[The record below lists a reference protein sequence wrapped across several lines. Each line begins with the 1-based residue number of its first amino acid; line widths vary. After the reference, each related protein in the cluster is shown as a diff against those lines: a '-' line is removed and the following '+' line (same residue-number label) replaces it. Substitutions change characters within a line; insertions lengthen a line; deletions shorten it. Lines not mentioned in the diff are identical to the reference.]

1 MYFHHLQLVPTPFH
15 MALNCSTSFL
25 CGSHMANIGCRAQTI
40 HTEYVPHSWTCM
52 KYREMMWGGSGPY
65 EKVSE
70 LIEGDG
76 NTFSHASKMFHMGS
90 TRFTMNRLTSAA
102 TLGHV

>member
-1 MYFHHLQLVPTPFH
+1 
-15 MALNCSTSFL
+15 
-25 CGSHMANIGCRAQTI
+25 
-40 HTEYVPHSWTCM
+40 M
-52 KYREMMWGGSGPY
+52 KHRDIMWGGSGPY

-76 NTFSHASKMFHMGS
+76 NPFSHASKMFHKGS
-90 TRFTMNRLTSAA
+90 TRFRLNRLSSAV